1 MRLAPRRRVYW
12 ALHLAACAAASL
24 AAAAPTAAAD
34 ADAETKHP
42 WFVGAFAG
50 IGLNTSFS
58 QIFINPTGMSR
69 TEDNIAVLTA
79 GREVGR
85 AFDRRM
91 SFELEG
97 MYAYHFGRQEFHEVS
112 ATVYARWHQF
122 PWHRW
127 VSTTLAFGIGPRY
140 VTEVPLMESDKG
152 WDSQILNQ
160 LNVEITSAFPGY
172 PEDQFVVRLQH
183 RSGIFGLI
191 DGVRDGSNFV
201 TLGYKR
207 YF

>member
-1 MRLAPRRRVYW
+1 VITLADRRLRR
-12 ALHLAACAAASL
+12 ALRPVLLVAAVLAAHAARAQD
-24 AAAAPTAAAD
+24 ATETTA
-34 ADAETKHP
+34 HP

-69 TEDNIAVLTA
+69 TEDNIAVLTV

-91 SFELEG
+91 SFELEA
-97 MYAYHFGRQEFHEVS
+97 MYARHFGRQDIDEFS
-112 ATVYARWHQF
+112 ATIYARWHRF
-122 PWHRW
+122 PWN
-127 VSTTLAFGIGPRY
+127 STIDTTLAFGIGPRY
-140 VTEVPLMESDKG
+140 VTEEPLMEIEKG
-152 WDSQILNQ
+152 WHTKILNQ
-160 LNVEITSAFPGY
+160 LNVEITGALPEY
-172 PEDQFVVRLQH
+172 PDDQLVIRLQH